1 MVNASTWKTLKTN
14 RVTVPCAHA
23 KFMTPVRAGW
33 AMTNST
39 QFANV
44 NIHSTP
50 DRKASFS
57 YCRDVVRERRLYRRW
72 THVPHYLFHFTT
84 CLPITHTS
92 IPSFSLLGEHACPL
106 VLHFI
111 LMLGYARISTT
122 RGECWNFWNNVLFL
136 GQGLK
141 SKQRR
146 QMCFCYPYVLV
157 CTNVIY
163 STLSFTSV

>member
-1 MVNASTWKTLKTN
+1 MLQRGRLKTN
-14 RVTVPCAHA
+14 RVTFPWAHA
-23 KFMTPVRAGW
+23 KFITLVSAGW

-44 NIHSTP
+44 NIHSIP
-50 DRKASFS
+50 NRKVSFS
-57 YCRDVVRERRLYRRW
+57 YCEDVVFVRRLYRRW

-84 CLPITHTS
+84 CLLITHTK

-111 LMLGYARISTT
+111 LMLDYARIRT
-122 RGECWNFWNNVLFL
+122 RGECWNFWNNFMFL
-136 GQGLK
+136 GEDLK
-141 SKQRR
+141 STQRL